1 MSRTSKRELK
11 VLVCPLLALAA
22 LAARPA
28 AADSGNGTGALTE
41 VVVTA
46 TKLKAADV
54 LNVPASI
61 QAISGETLAREDA
74 SGISSIAG
82 QIPGFSMQDLGPGD
96 KRYVIRGIYS
106 AGDSTVGVY
115 YGEAVITQGN
125 SDDGS
130 GMQPDIRLYD
140 MNRIEVL
147 RGPQGTLYGA
157 NSESGTLRFIPN
169 EPVLDRTDGRITMER
184 SQTEHGGGNYNA
196 HGMLNLP
203 LVDGK
208 LGLRL
213 VGWRVHDSGYVNQ
226 IRVGSGVTAQS
237 NGATLPVQALGF
249 LKGVNDDDVG
259 GGRAI
264 LRYRPVDNLTIDADY
279 TAQSQTSNGSSRWT
293 PAGVTAFNGGP
304 IAAVQGCD
312 LCNTDVTRSPWDDH
326 LNVYGVTVKWRT
338 SAGELTVTDHQF
350 NRNTDFTFDSTPIL
364 VSFGVD
370 TPAETLEP
378 RQYRSNS
385 GEVRFATSLDLP
397 VNFVVGVFRQQT
409 TQTLQVHVI
418 ATNGLG
424 LVAGPFSSANSA
436 DALNYPGVGDTFFGR
451 TDHRGSVQ
459 SAGFGEATWKITKKW
474 TAVAG
479 LRYFTEDLSGY
490 QEQTHPFGGFPP
502 GTASGVAI
510 PDVRQSFNKV
520 TWKGNLSYDF
530 SPAALV
536 YATVATG
543 FRSGGLNAQSEPF
556 EPIPGAYAPDS
567 LTNYELGVKGLLFG
581 GYFAYQLD
589 GYLIHWNNMQ
599 VQLTTPD
606 GTFSYIGNAGTAEV
620 KGAEFDLKAR
630 LVQDV
635 TAWLSGSYQ
644 NAALTQGASAQQK
657 QLNPTLGVSGDSIPN
672 VPKFQ
677 FAVGLD
683 YTHALTGEWV
693 GTLGTDLSYR
703 GAVNSYFAS
712 NPFNLPLSSYA
723 LWNMQAGASYRSWTF
738 TLFAHNVANERAQ
751 VSAIN
756 STQDPHALLTVQPRT
771 IGLTVTRDF

>member
-1 MSRTSKRELK
+1 VSTSSKSELK
-11 VLVCPLLALAA
+11 VLACPLLGLLALAA
-22 LAARPA
+22 GPA
-28 AADSGNGTGALTE
+28 AADSGTGALSE
-41 VVVTA
+41 IVVTA

-54 LNVPASI
+54 LTVPASI
-61 QAISGETLAREDA
+61 QAISGDTLAREDA

-115 YGEAVITQGN
+115 YGEAVVTQGN
-125 SDDGS
+125 SDDGA
-130 GMQPDIRLYD
+130 GFQPDIRLYD

-157 NSESGTLRFIPN
+157 NSESGTIRFIPN
-169 EPVLDRTDGRITMER
+169 EPVLDKTAGRVTLER
-184 SQTEHGGGNYNA
+184 SQTDHASGNYNA

-203 LVDGK
+203 IVSGV

-213 VGWRVHDSGYVNQ
+213 VGWKVYDSGYVNQ

-237 NGATLPVQALGF
+237 GGVTLPVKALGF
-249 LKGVNDDDVG
+249 VKGVNDDDVG

-264 LRYRPVDNLTIDADY
+264 LRYQPLENLTIDADY
-279 TAQSQTSNGSSRWT
+279 TAQSETSNGSSRWT
-293 PAGVTAFNGGP
+293 PAGVTAFGGGTIP
-304 IAAVQGCD
+304 PVQGCD
-312 LCNTDVTRSPWDDH
+312 LCNTDVTQSPWDDH
-326 LNVYGVTVKWRT
+326 LQVYGVTLKWQI
-338 SAGELTVTDHQF
+338 SAGQLTVTDHQF
-350 NRNTDFTFDSTPIL
+350 NRNTDFNFDSTPIL
-364 VSFGVD
+364 ISFGVD
-370 TPAETLEP
+370 TPAESVEP

-385 GEVRFATSLDLP
+385 SEVRFATSLEIP

-409 TQTLQVHVI
+409 TQTLAVHVI
-418 ATNGLG
+418 TTNGLG
-424 LVAGPFSSANSA
+424 YLDGPFSSANSD

-451 TDHRGSVQ
+451 IDHRATVQ
-459 SAGFGEATWKITKKW
+459 SAGFGEATWKITRKW

-479 LRYFTEDLSGY
+479 IRYFTEDLTGY

-510 PDVRQSFNKV
+510 PDARRSYNKV
-520 TWKGNLSYDF
+520 TWKSNVSYDF
-530 SPAALV
+530 SRAALA

-556 EPIPGAYAPDS
+556 EPIPGSYAPDS
-567 LTNYELGVKGLLFG
+567 LTNYELGLKGRLFG

-589 GYLIHWNNMQ
+589 GYLIHWDNMQ

-630 LVQDV
+630 LLQDL
-635 TAWLSGSYQ
+635 TASLAGSYQ
-644 NAALTQGASAQQK
+644 NAYLTQGAGALQK
-657 QLNPTLGVSGDSIPN
+657 QLNPTLGVTGDSIPN

-677 FAVGLD
+677 FDFGLY
-683 YTHALTGEWV
+683 YTHPLSEDWV
-693 GTLGTDLSYR
+693 ASLGTDVSYR

-723 LWNMQAGASYRSWTF
+723 LWNLHAGATYRSWTF
-738 TLFAHNVANERAQ
+738 TLFAHNLTDERAQ

-756 STQDPHALLTVQPRT
+756 SSQDPHALLTVRPRT
-771 IGLTVTRDF
+771 IGLTVSRDF